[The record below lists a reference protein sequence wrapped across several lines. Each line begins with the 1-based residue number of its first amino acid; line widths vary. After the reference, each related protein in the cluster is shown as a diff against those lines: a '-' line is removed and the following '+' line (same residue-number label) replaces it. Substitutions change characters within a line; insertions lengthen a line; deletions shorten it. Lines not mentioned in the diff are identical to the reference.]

1 LQPVT
6 QELCAFVP
14 LKQQSNSK
22 HKSVQYLKDGESLR
36 SVHMQIYA
44 CND

>member
-1 LQPVT
+1 LQQVT
-6 QELCAFVP
+6 QELHAFVP

-22 HKSVQYLKDGESLR
+22 YYLKDGESLR

-44 CND
+44 RND